1 MKNTKKKNNHNLPP
15 YHSNL
20 NLIFYC
26 FQWTIWQ
33 QDGPIT
39 CQLFTVLHVQYT
51 FQEMSTFFCHPI
63 IPAHSCMD
71 IERSSFDPNES
82 DLVGA

>member
-1 MKNTKKKNNHNLPP
+1 MDILATRWTHYLPT
-15 YHSNL
+15 
-20 NLIFYC
+20 IYC
-26 FQWTIWQ
+26 ASRP
-33 QDGPIT
+33 D
-39 CQLFTVLHVQYT
+39 T